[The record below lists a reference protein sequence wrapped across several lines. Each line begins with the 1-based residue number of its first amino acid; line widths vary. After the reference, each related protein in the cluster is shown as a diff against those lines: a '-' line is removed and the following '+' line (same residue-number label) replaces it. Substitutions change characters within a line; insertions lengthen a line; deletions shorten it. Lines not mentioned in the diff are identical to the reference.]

1 MLTLIQI
8 VIESSESPLLGCLF
22 GDLHTSK
29 NRLSSLSLFRVP
41 IDSNFD
47 SLSTGAANLHVNVSL
62 KLTDEIYR
70 HEMSQKD
77 SQMFKD
83 KSSLL
88 MSQVGM
94 TCESAF
100 INNQRIMLKSKQK

>member
-47 SLSTGAANLHVNVSL
+47 SLSTGAANLQVNVSL

-70 HEMSQKD
+70 HEI
-77 SQMFKD
+77 KD
-83 KSSLL
+83 KSSSLT
-88 MSQVGM
+88 SQVGM
-94 TCESAF
+94 TCESAY
-100 INNQRIMLKSKQK
+100 IDNQRVMLKSKKK

>member
-8 VIESSESPLLGCLF
+8 VIESSEPPLLGCLF

-47 SLSTGAANLHVNVSL
+47 SLSTGAANLQVNVSL

-70 HEMSQKD
+70 HEMSQKE
-77 SQMFKD
+77 SQIFKD
-83 KSSLL
+83 KSSSLT
-88 MSQVGM
+88 SQVGM
-94 TCESAF
+94 TCESAY
-100 INNQRIMLKSKQK
+100 IDNQRVMLKSKKK

>member
-22 GDLHTSK
+22 GDY
-29 NRLSSLSLFRVP
+29 RLSSLSLFRVP

-47 SLSTGAANLHVNVSL
+47 SLSTGAANLQVNVSL

-70 HEMSQKD
+70 HEMSQKE
-77 SQMFKD
+77 SQIFKD
-83 KSSLL
+83 KSSSLT
-88 MSQVGM
+88 SQVGM
-94 TCESAF
+94 TCESAY
-100 INNQRIMLKSKQK
+100 IDNQRVMLKSKKKRNEG